1 MWIPCL
7 NGIGWRMETMK
18 WNRIQRTKWELYIRL
33 NNRARENQQHL
44 SCVFYYNSVLYL
56 RGLVSLCSL
65 QSVFLSFFCWFVHV
79 IECFFNAFQHE
90 HSYKYSLIFSL
101 RHRRSTTSSGCYY
114 FFIILIRHT
123 DIFENV
129 VNARTTNMISFWMV
143 QLIFRLLLDQRLSSS
158 WKFHKNPTKIARA
171 R

>member
-1 MWIPCL
+1 MWIPYL

-18 WNRIQRTKWELYIRL
+18 WNRIQRTKWELHIRL

-65 QSVFLSFFCWFVHV
+65 QSVFLSFFCCFVHV

-101 RHRRSTTSSGCYY
+101 RHRRSTNIVG
-114 FFIILIRHT
+114 
-123 DIFENV
+123 
-129 VNARTTNMISFWMV
+129 
-143 QLIFRLLLDQRLSSS
+143 LLLLFYYLNQTHRHFWKRRQRSHNEYDFFLNGSTNISAFS
-158 WKFHKNPTKIARA
+158 WSTAQ
-171 R
+171 